1 MAQQQT
7 IEDEG
12 WSFFDWL
19 QANNRALT
27 IGGAVVVVALLGAWF
42 YQRSGELKRQ
52 NAERTLNTARQSL
65 AAGNAPL
72 AQTDLQRV
80 AMRYRGTPAGVQ
92 AAMILA
98 QLQYDQGKFA
108 EGLQT
113 LEPFRDRA
121 GTSQAQ
127 VLALIGDGELA
138 SGKAAEAAETYREAA
153 GATTLVGERTVYRGK
168 AARALMAAGKN
179 AEALALWQEL
189 ADDPKATVVHAE
201 ARIRIGELS
210 AKPAGQS

>member
-19 QANNRALT
+19 QANTRIVTIAAALVAV
-27 IGGAVVVVALLGAWF
+27 GALGLWF
-42 YQRSGELKRQ
+42 YQRSGQLKRV
-52 NAERTLNTARQSL
+52 NAERGLNQAKQSI

-80 AMRYRGTPAGVQ
+80 ASRYKGTPAGLQ

-98 QLQYDQGKFA
+98 QMQYDEGKYN
-108 EGLQT
+108 EGVRT
-113 LEPFRDRA
+113 LEPYRTGSPA
-121 GTSQAQ
+121 VWSLTA
-127 VLALIGDGELA
+127 DGHLA
-138 SGKAAEAAETYREAA
+138 SGKAQEAADAYQKAA
-153 GATTLVGERTVYRGK
+153 EGTTLKGEKAVFQSK

-179 AEALALWQEL
+179 AEAKAIWERLLV
-189 ADDPKATVVHAE
+189 DPDAAIIRNE
-201 ARIRIGELS
+201 AQMRLGELS
-210 AKPAGQS
+210 VQPAGRS

>member
-42 YQRSGELKRQ
+42 YQRSGELKRV
-52 NAERTLNTARQSL
+52 NAERTLNTAKQSL

-80 AMRYRGTPAGVQ
+80 ATRYKGTPAGVQ

-113 LEPFRDRA
+113 LEPFRDRS
-121 GTSQAQ
+121 GTNQAQ
-127 VLALIGDGELA
+127 VLALLGDGELA
-138 SGKAAEAAETYREAA
+138 SGKAAEAAETYKEAA
-153 GATTLVGERTVYRGK
+153 EATSLTGESTVYRGK

-189 ADDPKATVVHAE
+189 ADDPKASVVHAE